1 VKPFPAGKGFHSFNY
16 RTVSKLQYQRRRRFF
31 KGKKLKCQQIKGA
44 IYCNISLLNIN
55 NVAVEAIT
63 AARSISNFKILI
75 FIAENYILINYIN
88 LKAWNFLTN

>member
-1 VKPFPAGKGFHSFNY
+1 MKKIFLLSIILFCTLSFASAD
-16 RTVSKLQYQRRRRFF
+16 TSRFF

-44 IYCNISLLNIN
+44 IYCNISLLKIN

-75 FIAENYILINYIN
+75 FIAENYIRINHLN
-88 LKAWNFLTN
+88 LKA